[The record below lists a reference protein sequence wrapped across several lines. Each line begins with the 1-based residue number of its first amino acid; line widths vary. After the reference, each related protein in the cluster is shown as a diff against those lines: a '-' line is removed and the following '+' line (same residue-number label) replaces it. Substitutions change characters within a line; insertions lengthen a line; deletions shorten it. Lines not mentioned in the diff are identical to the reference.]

1 MAPSSSSVRVA
12 LSSDQRGQRPDMS
25 IPHLSLGGLDHY
37 SPELRDRILEK
48 LSAAHLSETAYQMLT
63 PARLRSLTEIE
74 AADATVVSFYMQL
87 SPDRR
92 VGGAWHTFFSSSLRR
107 DLEAHSKPASSRR
120 NPRRVG
126 PHRAGSRGRTP
137 RARSWRGVLLKP
149 KVGLVASDRGIGTLA
164 RWGVAEPETLSETA
178 GAHAR

>member
-25 IPHLSLGGLDHY
+25 TPNLSLGGLDHY
-37 SPELRDRILEK
+37 TPELRDRILEK

-63 PARLRSLTEIE
+63 PARLRSLIEIE

-92 VGGAWHTFFSSSLRR
+92 VGDAWRTFFASLR
-107 DLEAHSKPASSRR
+107 E
-120 NPRRVG
+120 
-126 PHRAGSRGRTP
+126 
-137 RARSWRGVLLKP
+137 
-149 KVGLVASDRGIGTLA
+149 
-164 RWGVAEPETLSETA
+164 
-178 GAHAR
+178 